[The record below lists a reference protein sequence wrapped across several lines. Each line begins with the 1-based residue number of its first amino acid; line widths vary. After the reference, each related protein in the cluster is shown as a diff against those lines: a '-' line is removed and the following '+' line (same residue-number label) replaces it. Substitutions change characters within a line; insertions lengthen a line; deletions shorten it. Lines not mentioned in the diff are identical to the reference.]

1 MLLYY
6 YVIAMLFPIVQ
17 EFLNN
22 LIDTFGMVSS
32 FSSSFSLIIYM
43 HVHVYIC
50 NMCTVSVGTGLYM
63 YM

>member
-50 NMCTVSVGTGLYM
+50 NMCTASVGTGLYM